1 MTAAPLIA
9 PLIPPS
15 PARADGR
22 RGDRTAAGRRLPLAA
37 VPEVPA
43 VPDDVRYGFGRMDEW
58 GRVADRAVIQVLGW
72 QRGDRLTLT
81 GSAGVVIARRDP
93 DGLIIMPAKPY
104 LAIPAALRRRCGLR
118 AGDRVLLAVFPG
130 EDALAAYSFGVVD
143 QALRAHGPLPRGAG
157 GQP

>member
-9 PLIPPS
+9 PLIPPA
-15 PARADGR
+15 ARTSGR
-22 RGDRTAAGRRLPLAA
+22 EHGRTGAARRLPVAA

-58 GRVADRAVIQVLGW
+58 GRVADRAVILVLGW
-72 QRGDRLTLT
+72 QPGDRLTLT

-93 DGLIIMPAKPY
+93 GGLVTMPAKPY

-130 EDALAAYSFGVVD
+130 QDALAAYSFAVVD
-143 QALRAHGPLPRGAG
+143 QALRADAPFPAATGRRP
-157 GQP
+157 